1 MRAITATFGLLTVGI
16 LLSVSLFVGL
26 MLATAGT
33 AIHPPLVRVAAPL
46 ACDGQFVIESSRYSY
61 KPGHSGTEHHY
72 YCVQLQ
78 TAVREEIT
86 LRAIF
91 MAFLVYSA
99 GAFVVGLL
107 LAAPLLW
114 WLRRKFDALPGLVRR
129 ARASMQRNGIVSTV
143 RVVHTQAPEATATVD
158 EADIAGR
165 LRQLARL
172 RDEGLISEQ
181 EYAAKK
187 SEILAGSRQAR
198 RSVGLDDFHL
208 DRLGRLWR

>member
-1 MRAITATFGLLTVGI
+1 MRAITATFGLLAAAI

-46 ACDGQFVIESSRYSY
+46 ACDGAFVIESSRYSY
-61 KPGHSGTEHHY
+61 KPGQSGIEHHY
-72 YCVQLQ
+72 YCVRAQGG
-78 TAVREEIT
+78 REEIT

-99 GAFVVGLL
+99 AALVVCLL
-107 LAAPLLW
+107 LALPLLW
-114 WLRRKFDALPGLVRR
+114 WLRRKFDVVPDLVRR
-129 ARASMQRNGIVSTV
+129 ARASMHRDGMTV
-143 RVVHTQAPEATATVD
+143 RVIRTQAADAAAD
-158 EADIAGR
+158 EGDIAGR

-187 SEILAGSRQAR
+187 AAILD
-198 RSVGLDDFHL
+198 GL
-208 DRLGRLWR
+208 

>member
-1 MRAITATFGLLTVGI
+1 MRAITATFGLLAAGI
-16 LLSVSLFVGL
+16 LLSVSLFVG
-26 MLATAGT
+26 MMFATAGT

-46 ACDGQFVIESSRYSY
+46 ACDGEFVIESSRYSY
-61 KPGHSGTEHHY
+61 KPGQSGTEHHY
-72 YCVQLQ
+72 YCVQGP
-78 TAVREEIT
+78 AGVREEVT

-114 WLRRKFDALPGLVRR
+114 WLRRKFDALPELMRR
-129 ARASMQRNGIVSTV
+129 ARASMQRNGIAPTV
-143 RVVHTQAPEATATVD
+143 RVVHTQAPEATATAD

-172 RDEGLISEQ
+172 RSEDLISEQ

-187 SEILAGSRQAR
+187 AEILAG
-198 RSVGLDDFHL
+198 L
-208 DRLGRLWR
+208 